1 MWPADLDTGPGTVSV
16 WCAPVGAVEPV
27 YARAE
32 HVPHY
37 AASTM
42 KIAVLAAVHRSGL
55 DLDTPVPVTDWF
67 RSAAPGAP
75 PYLLPRAPDDDPAV
89 WDRLGAAAPL
99 GWLAERMIVTSSN
112 LATNLV
118 LGHVGVEAADAVWRR
133 VGARHSRIGRGIEDA
148 AARDAGLTNE
158 VTAADLA
165 ALLDAIALGRL
176 PGSAPM
182 LAPLCATAHRYDLAA
197 GLPAGTR
204 IAHKSGWVTGVR
216 HGAGIVYPP
225 DRPPYLLVVCT
236 TTTLPDAAARSLLAR
251 IAARS
256 WAILGQ

>member
-1 MWPADLDTGPGTVSV
+1 VLNLDLDGVPGTVSV
-16 WCAPVGAVEPV
+16 WCGPVGAAEPV

-42 KIAVLAAVHRSGL
+42 KIAVLVAAYQRDV
-55 DLDTPVPVTDWF
+55 DTPIAVTNRF
-67 RSAAPGAP
+67 RSAVPYAPR
-75 PYLLPRAPDDDPAV
+75 YLLARAPDDDPDV
-89 WDRLGAAAPL
+89 WARLGGTASL

-118 LGHVGVEAADAVWRR
+118 LGTVGIPAADAVWRQ
-133 VGARHSRIGRGIEDA
+133 VGARHSRIGRGIEDV
-148 AARDAGLTNE
+148 AAREAGISNE
-158 VTAADLA
+158 VTAYDLA
-165 ALLDAIALGRL
+165 LLLSAIARDGGR
-176 PGSAPM
+176 A
-182 LAPLCATAHRYDLAA
+182 LATLHATRHRDDLAA

-225 DRPPYLLVVCT
+225 DRPPYLLVVLSS
-236 TTTLPDAAARSLLAR
+236 TTLPDAAARTLLAR
-251 IAARS
+251 IPAAS
-256 WAILGQ
+256 WSVLGQ